1 MTAAKKYLVIT
12 YGCQMN
18 EHDSE
23 RLAGMLEAAGYR
35 PALREEDAGVIILN
49 TCCVREKPENK
60 VYGRLGRLKRL
71 KERRPDLLIGV
82 CGCMVQQPR
91 AAEEMRRRAPYIDL
105 IFGTH
110 NLHRLPEL
118 LAAAR
123 ATREQQVE
131 IWKHPLEATP
141 AGLPVKRKDGI
152 KAYVTIS
159 YGCNNFCTY
168 CIVPYVRG
176 RERSRPPEQILAEVR
191 QLAAEGYREV
201 TLLGQNVN
209 SYGRDLEEGI
219 DFAGL
224 LAAADQ
230 IDGIER
236 LRYTTSH
243 PRDFTQQLI
252 DTIAASRHVCEHFHL
267 PVQAGSNRVLEM
279 MARGYNRAEYLD
291 LVRRIRE
298 KIPPAAITTDLIVG
312 FPGET
317 EADFQDTLD
326 LLEKVRF
333 ANAFSFIYSPR
344 QGTRAARLPDQV
356 PLEVKKERFNR
367 LLEVQNRIS
376 WEINQELVGLEVTV
390 LVEGPSKT
398 NPDLL
403 AGRTRT
409 NKIVVFAG
417 RPELRG
423 SIVPVRITAAETW
436 TLKGELIQ

>member
-35 PALREEDAGVIILN
+35 PAPREEDAGVIILN

-82 CGCMVQQPR
+82 CGCMVQQPQ
-91 AAEEMRRRAPYIDL
+91 AAEEMRHRAPYIDL

-279 MARGYNRAEYLD
+279 MARGYTRAEYLD